1 MMSEMGKKKNV
12 KIFSAVIAAIF
23 VLSVAGVAVMQM
35 GNPVNAAPSSNIG
48 VVDMSK
54 VIPPD
59 NQAITDAQ
67 KEMQQASQ
75 DAQKQFE
82 EQSAN
87 MTDEQRQQL
96 FSQMQDELAKK
107 QETIYKGVKDK
118 VDDAVGS
125 VASTKGLSIVIDK
138 RAVLYG
144 GQDITEQVSKKLS
157 ESQPAASGSSSS
169 SSQSS
174 DSTQSK

>member
-67 KEMQQASQ
+67 K
-75 DAQKQFE
+75 
-82 EQSAN
+82 
-87 MTDEQRQQL
+87 
-96 FSQMQDELAKK
+96 
-107 QETIYKGVKDK
+107 
-118 VDDAVGS
+118 
-125 VASTKGLSIVIDK
+125 
-138 RAVLYG
+138 
-144 GQDITEQVSKKLS
+144 
-157 ESQPAASGSSSS
+157 
-169 SSQSS
+169 
-174 DSTQSK
+174 

>member
-87 MTDEQRQQL
+87 MTDEQKQQL
-96 FSQMQDELAKK
+96 FSQMHELAKK

>member
-23 VLSVAGVAVMQM
+23 VLSVAGIAVMQM
-35 GNPVNAAPSSNIG
+35 GNPVSAAPSSNIG

-59 NQAITDAQ
+59 NQDVVNAQ
-67 KEMQQASQ
+67 KEMQQASE
-75 DAQKQFE
+75 DAKKKFD
-82 EQSAN
+82 EQSQG
-87 MTDEQRQQL
+87 MTDEQKSQLYQQI
-96 FSQMQDELAKK
+96 QEEMTKK
-107 QETIYKGVKDK
+107 QEDIYKGVKDK
-118 VDDAVGS
+118 VDEAVGS
-125 VASTKGLSIVIDK
+125 VASTKGLSLVVDT

-157 ESQPAASGSSSS
+157 ESQ
-169 SSQSS
+169 
-174 DSTQSK
+174 SK

>member
-23 VLSVAGVAVMQM
+23 VLSVAGIAVMQM
-35 GNPVNAAPSSNIG
+35 GNPVSAAPSSNIG

-54 VIPPD
+54 AIPPD
-59 NQAITDAQ
+59 NKDITNAQ
-67 KEMQQASQ
+67 QEMQQAAQ
-75 DAQKQFE
+75 DMQKKFE
-82 EQSAN
+82 EQSQG
-87 MTDEQRQQL
+87 MTDEQKNQL
-96 FSQMQDELAKK
+96 FQQIQEELNKK
-107 QETIYKGVKDK
+107 QEALFKSVKDK

-144 GQDITEQVSKKLS
+144 GQDITDQVSKKLS
-157 ESQPAASGSSSS
+157 ESKSE
-169 SSQSS
+169 
-174 DSTQSK
+174 